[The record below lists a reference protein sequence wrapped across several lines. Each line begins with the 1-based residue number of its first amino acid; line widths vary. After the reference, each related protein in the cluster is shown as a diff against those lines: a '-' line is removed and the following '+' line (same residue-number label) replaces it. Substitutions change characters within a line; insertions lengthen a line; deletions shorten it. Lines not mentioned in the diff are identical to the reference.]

1 MEAPQS
7 ERPREQRPLAVSLSF
22 RLGGTD
28 GVSVEAAKWGWALRQ
43 LGFDVRTVAG
53 SGPVDVEVP
62 GLSAGAWL
70 TGERDEA
77 LDRTLLAEAL
87 DDADV
92 VVVENLCSLPLNPTA
107 RDAVAELLR
116 GRQAV
121 MRHHDLPWQ
130 RERFAGEP
138 PPPDDPAW
146 IHVTISELSAH
157 QLAQRGI
164 AATVI
169 RNCFDTDPPHG
180 DRDATREALGAR
192 PGDLVVLQP
201 TRAIPRKD
209 IPAGVALAE
218 YLGAVYWVL
227 GPAEE
232 GYQGQLDSILAAA
245 RVPVRRGPVAP
256 IGPSSGVHH
265 AYAACDVVAFPSTWE
280 GFGNPPLEAAIFRR
294 PAAVGDYPVGH
305 ELRRLGFRWFGTR
318 DPRDLSRWLR
328 EPDDT
333 VLAHNHQLVKQHF
346 DLADL
351 PGHLEKLMIAAGWN
365 IPPIRCVRFGGE
377 LGLSGWR
384 GEQAGSASGAP

>member
-1 MEAPQS
+1 M
-7 ERPREQRPLAVSLSF
+7 SLSF
-22 RLGGTD
+22 RLGGAD

-62 GLSAGAWL
+62 GLGAGAWL
-70 TGERDEA
+70 TGERGKA
-77 LDRTLLAEAL
+77 LDRTLLADAL
-87 DDADV
+87 GDANV
-92 VVVENLCSLPLNPTA
+92 VVVENLCSLPLNPSA

-130 RERFAGEP
+130 RDRFAGEP

-146 IHVTISELSAH
+146 IHVTISELSAR
-157 QLAQRGI
+157 QLAERGI

-169 RNCFDTDPPHG
+169 RNCFDTDPPPG

-218 YLGAVYWVL
+218 YLGALYWVL

-232 GYQGQLDSILAAA
+232 GYQGQLDSILSAAS
-245 RVPVRRGPVAP
+245 VPVRHGPVAP
-256 IGPSSGVHH
+256 MGPSSGVHH

-294 PAAVGDYPVGH
+294 PAAVGDYPVGR
-305 ELRRLGFRWFGTR
+305 ELRRLGFRWFDTR
-318 DPRDLSRWLR
+318 DPGDLQRWLR
-328 EPDDT
+328 EPDET
-333 VLAHNHQLVKQHF
+333 VLVHNHRLVKQHF

-351 PGHLEKLMIAAGWN
+351 PGRIEKLTLAAGWDF
-365 IPPIRCVRFGGE
+365 PTTLSTPAPGGVP
-377 LGLSGWR
+377 GLSGLQ
-384 GEQAGSASGAP
+384 GGLAESGVGGP